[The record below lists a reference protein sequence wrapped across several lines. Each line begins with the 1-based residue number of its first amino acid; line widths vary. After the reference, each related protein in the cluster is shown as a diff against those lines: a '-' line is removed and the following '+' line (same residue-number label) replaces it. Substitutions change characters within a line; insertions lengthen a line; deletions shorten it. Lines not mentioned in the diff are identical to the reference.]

1 MLSRCAQALSRST
14 RLSNVNSHHLFNNA
28 SRTAV
33 IGIDLGTTNSAVSV
47 FEGGQPKI
55 IQNAE
60 GARTTPSFVAFSSKK
75 EGGVERLVGTPAKRQ
90 AVTNPESTFYATK
103 RLIGRRFD
111 DKSTSEIAKHLSY
124 KVVNGDNG
132 DAWVYCDITKKKYS
146 PSQIGSFV
154 LQKMKDT
161 AQDYVGSDVGK
172 AVVTVPAYFN
182 DSQRQAT
189 KDAGSIAGLEVLR
202 VINEPTAAALAYG
215 LGDDS
220 SSDPKKDGIVAVYDL
235 GGGTFDVSILS
246 LSDGVFEVMATNGD
260 TALGGEDFDHV
271 LLEHICKEFKKENE
285 IDLMGDKFAV
295 QRLKEIAEQ
304 SKIELSSR
312 TESKLSAGFITAT
325 PTGPKHLD
333 MTMSR
338 AQLENLVNKL
348 IQRTLA
354 PCEQCLKDADVPKS
368 DITDVIL
375 VGGMT
380 RMPKVQEIVEKFFN
394 RTPSKSVNPDEVVA
408 MGAAIQGG
416 VLDGKVDG
424 LVLIDVTPLSL
435 GIETLG
441 GIFTRLIE
449 KNTAIP
455 TKKSET
461 FSTAAENQTQVGIKV
476 FQGERDMAAD
486 NKFLGHFDLVGI
498 PPAPR
503 GRPQIEVSFDI
514 DANGILNVSAK
525 DKGTNKDQVMQIQT
539 SGGLTKDE
547 IENMKKNA
555 EEMAAQDSER
565 RELAEL
571 KNSADTLI
579 WQSESQL
586 EEFKEKIDDELR
598 QEINAQVAK
607 VRELRG
613 DDNASKDEMKAEIEK
628 LNKCMSK
635 IGEKIYQQNP
645 AGGASEQQEGQ
656 EQSNEEQT
664 DNAEYEEKKEQ

>member
-1 MLSRCAQALSRST
+1 M
-14 RLSNVNSHHLFNNA
+14 
-28 SRTAV
+28 
-33 IGIDLGTTNSAVSV
+33 GTT
-47 FEGGQPKI
+47 
-55 IQNAE
+55 
-60 GARTTPSFVAFSSKK
+60 
-75 EGGVERLVGTPAKRQ
+75 
-90 AVTNPESTFYATK
+90 
-103 RLIGRRFD
+103 
-111 DKSTSEIAKHLSY
+111 
-124 KVVNGDNG
+124 
-132 DAWVYCDITKKKYS
+132 
-146 PSQIGSFV
+146 
-154 LQKMKDT
+154 
-161 AQDYVGSDVGK
+161 
-172 AVVTVPAYFN
+172 
-182 DSQRQAT
+182 
-189 KDAGSIAGLEVLR
+189 
-202 VINEPTAAALAYG
+202 
-215 LGDDS
+215 
-220 SSDPKKDGIVAVYDL
+220 
-235 GGGTFDVSILS
+235 
-246 LSDGVFEVMATNGD
+246 
-260 TALGGEDFDHV
+260 LGGEDFDHE
-271 LLEHICKEFKKENE
+271 LLEHICKEFKKEND
-285 IDLMGDKFAV
+285 IDLMGDKFAI
-295 QRLKEIAEQ
+295 QRIKEIAEQ

-333 MTMSR
+333 MTLSR
-338 AQLENLVNKL
+338 GQLENLVNKL
-348 IQRTLA
+348 IQRTLPPA
-354 PCEQCLKDADVPKS
+354 EQCLKDADIPKS

-380 RMPKVQEIVEKFFN
+380 RMPKVQDVVEKFFGKQ
-394 RTPSKSVNPDEVVA
+394 PSKSVNPDEVVA

-455 TKKSET
+455 TKKAET

-486 NKFLGHFDLVGI
+486 NKFLGHFDLVGV

-525 DKGTNKDQVMQIQT
+525 DKGTNKDQSMQIQT

-555 EEMAAQDSER
+555 ESMAAEDKER

-586 EEFKEKIDDELR
+586 EEFKDKIDD
-598 QEINAQVAK
+598 
-607 VRELRG
+607 ELRG
-613 DDNASKDEMKAEIEK
+613 DDNASQATMKEEIEK

-635 IGEKIYQQNP
+635 IGEKIYQNNKCMSKIGEKIYQNNP
-645 AGGASEQQEGQ
+645 
-656 EQSNEEQT
+656 QS
-664 DNAEYEEKKEQ
+664 

>member
-1 MLSRCAQALSRST
+1 M
-14 RLSNVNSHHLFNNA
+14 
-28 SRTAV
+28 
-33 IGIDLGTTNSAVSV
+33 G
-47 FEGGQPKI
+47 
-55 IQNAE
+55 
-60 GARTTPSFVAFSSKK
+60 
-75 EGGVERLVGTPAKRQ
+75 
-90 AVTNPESTFYATK
+90 
-103 RLIGRRFD
+103 
-111 DKSTSEIAKHLSY
+111 
-124 KVVNGDNG
+124 
-132 DAWVYCDITKKKYS
+132 
-146 PSQIGSFV
+146 
-154 LQKMKDT
+154 
-161 AQDYVGSDVGK
+161 
-172 AVVTVPAYFN
+172 
-182 DSQRQAT
+182 
-189 KDAGSIAGLEVLR
+189 
-202 VINEPTAAALAYG
+202 
-215 LGDDS
+215 
-220 SSDPKKDGIVAVYDL
+220 
-235 GGGTFDVSILS
+235 
-246 LSDGVFEVMATNGD
+246 
-260 TALGGEDFDHV
+260 TALGGEDFDHT
-271 LLEHICKEFKKENE
+271 LLEYICKEFKKENE

-304 SKIELSSR
+304 AKIELSSR

-325 PTGPKHLD
+325 ATGPKHLD
-333 MTMSR
+333 MTLSKG
-338 AQLENLVNKL
+338 QLENLVNKL
-348 IQRTLA
+348 IQRTLN
-354 PCEQCLKDADVPKS
+354 PCEQCLKDADIPKS

-394 RTPSKSVNPDEVVA
+394 KVPSKSVNPDEVVA

-455 TKKSET
+455 TKKGET

-525 DKGTNKDQVMQIQT
+525 DKGTNKDQNMQIQT
-539 SGGLTKDE
+539 SGGLTKEE
-547 IENMKKNA
+547 IESMKKNA
-555 EEMAAQDSER
+555 EEMADEDKKKK
-565 RELAEL
+565 ELAEL

-586 EEFKEKIDDELR
+586 EEFKDKIDDELR

-613 DDNASKDEMKAEIEK
+613 DENVNKEEMKGEIEK

-645 AGGASEQQEGQ
+645 SSSGSEQQENN

>member
-1 MLSRCAQALSRST
+1 M
-14 RLSNVNSHHLFNNA
+14 
-28 SRTAV
+28 
-33 IGIDLGTTNSAVSV
+33 
-47 FEGGQPKI
+47 
-55 IQNAE
+55 
-60 GARTTPSFVAFSSKK
+60 
-75 EGGVERLVGTPAKRQ
+75 
-90 AVTNPESTFYATK
+90 
-103 RLIGRRFD
+103 
-111 DKSTSEIAKHLSY
+111 
-124 KVVNGDNG
+124 
-132 DAWVYCDITKKKYS
+132 
-146 PSQIGSFV
+146 
-154 LQKMKDT
+154 
-161 AQDYVGSDVGK
+161 
-172 AVVTVPAYFN
+172 
-182 DSQRQAT
+182 
-189 KDAGSIAGLEVLR
+189 R

-215 LGDDS
+215 LGNDA

-235 GGGTFDVSILS
+235 GGGTFDISILS

-260 TALGGEDFDHV
+260 TALGGEDFDHEI
-271 LLEHICKEFKKENE
+271 LEHISKEFKKENQ

-295 QRLKEIAEQ
+295 QRLKEVAEI

-312 TESKLSAGFITAT
+312 TESKVAAAFITAT

-333 MTMSR
+333 MVLTR

-348 IQRTLA
+348 IQRTLP
-354 PCEQCLKDADVPKS
+354 PCEQCVKDADVPKS
-368 DITDVIL
+368 DITDIIL

-380 RMPKVQEIVEKFFN
+380 RMPKVQDVVEKFFN
-394 RTPSKSVNPDEVVA
+394 KAPSKSVNPDEVVA

-461 FSTAAENQTQVGIKV
+461 FSTAADNQTQVGIKV

-486 NKFLGHFDLVGI
+486 NKFLGHFDLVGV

-525 DKGTNKDQVMQIQT
+525 DKGTGKDQNMQIQT
-539 SGGLTKDE
+539 SGGLTKEE
-547 IENMKKNA
+547 IEKMKKNA
-555 EEMAAQDSER
+555 EEMAQQDKER
-565 RELAEL
+565 KELAEL

-586 EEFKEKIDDELR
+586 EEFKDKIGDELR
-598 QEINAQVAK
+598 EEINEQVSK
-607 VRELRG
+607 VRELRSN
-613 DDNASKDEMKAEIEK
+613 DNANPEDLKTEIEK

-635 IGEKIYQQNP
+635 IGEKIYGGQPDQSGSSDQQSS
-645 AGGASEQQEGQ
+645 SESTEDANN
-656 EQSNEEQT
+656 S